1 MQNSTMSLPSSR
13 QGNLLTCLYWTQI
26 AEVLVKCPGAT
37 AVAVSLPSAPGP
49 ATDNHVSLTV
59 SLLTYCNTNLRAS

>member
-13 QGNLLTCLYWTQI
+13 QGNLLTFLYWTKV

-37 AVAVSLPSAPGP
+37 AIAVSLPSAPGP
-49 ATDNHVSLTV
+49 ATVNHVSLTV
-59 SLLTYCNTNLRAS
+59 SLLTYNTNLRAS